1 MKIAVIIG
9 SNSHI
14 DYVARVAESE
24 RGTGSPTP
32 DDHGFGRFVSVS
44 SGGEQFVGVIYDSRL
59 FNPEFSGFGPRLDPK
74 PALDDFDAKGKGRSG
89 ILIGII
95 VLGRLLQEGKADQ
108 SVPARTIP
116 VDSEVTV
123 LSDELIRKF
132 HVDDAGKANISYFSR
147 IMSHSG
153 QLAVPLMENIVQRIS
168 PGFDDGAKERL
179 DVLLNSLKWQRTMTE
194 ARF

>member
-14 DYVARVAESE
+14 DYVARVVEPD
-24 RGTGSPTP
+24 RDTGLPTP
-32 DDHGFGRFVSVS
+32 DDHGFGRFVSVV
-44 SGGEQFVGVIYDSRL
+44 SGDEQFVGVIYDSRL

-74 PALDDFDAKGKGRSG
+74 PALDDFDPRGKGRAG

-95 VLGRLLQEGKADQ
+95 VLGQLLSDGGADHA
-108 SVPARTIP
+108 VPARTIP
-116 VDSEVTV
+116 VGREVTV
-123 LSDELIRKF
+123 LDADSVRKF
-132 HVDDAGKANISYFSR
+132 HTDDAGRANISYFSR

-153 QLAVPLMENIVQRIS
+153 QLAVPLMETIVTKIS
-168 PGFDDGAKERL
+168 TGFDDGAKERL
-179 DVLLNSLKWQRTMTE
+179 NVLLNSLKWQRTMTE